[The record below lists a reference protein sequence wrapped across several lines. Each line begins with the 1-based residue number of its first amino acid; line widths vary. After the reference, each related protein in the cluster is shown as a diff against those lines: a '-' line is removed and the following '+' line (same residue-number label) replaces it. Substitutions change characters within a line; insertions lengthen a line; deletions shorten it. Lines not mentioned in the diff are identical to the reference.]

1 MQTALTRCRSPELRS
16 VDRAAGELCT
26 VELDG
31 AAVQALPGHPRVLP
45 EVPGD
50 DTYHRVFRLLGGSGC
65 TAELIRLASS
75 AVLGH
80 YGRVCACCGSTDRPT
95 IDRIDGN

>member
-31 AAVQALPGHPRVLP
+31 AAVQALPGHHRVLP

-65 TAELIRLASS
+65 TAELIRLASWS
-75 AVLGH
+75 PYSSSSRLGRHSGPAVAPFSNL
-80 YGRVCACCGSTDRPT
+80 
-95 IDRIDGN
+95 